1 MLFLTFTN
9 IIFLS
14 LGQGGKLVDRGDNT
28 YGGKWVINPS
38 GGLISKG
45 HPLGATGNTTHRF
58 SNFFVITFDISMN
71 ALAIDLNERLYSL
84 NLVASA
90 LSDRLVQYF

>member
-58 SNFFVITFDISMN
+58 SNFFVIIFDISMN